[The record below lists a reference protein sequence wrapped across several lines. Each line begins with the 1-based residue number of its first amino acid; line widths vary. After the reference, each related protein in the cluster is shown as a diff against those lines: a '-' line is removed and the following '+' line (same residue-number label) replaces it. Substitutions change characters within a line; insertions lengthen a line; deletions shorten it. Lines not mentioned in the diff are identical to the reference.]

1 MIFFNTNF
9 SQYYTGSNIPFG
21 QNRVQYNPFYWQSF
35 EFQKSKI
42 YFTKGGE
49 KNAKYAAKIA
59 YDYQLSLERFL
70 DYSIDEK
77 VHLIIFNSH
86 SKFKQ
91 SNIGLNNEIS
101 SNVGGTSNID
111 GEKLFVYYNGDHLD
125 FRNQIK
131 KGLAEILVNKI
142 LYGTDWKQT
151 VKNTT
156 FSNLP
161 PWFKKGLINYL
172 ALDWDTEL
180 DSRLKDLILSGK
192 PKKFQS
198 LSKDE
203 SILYGQGLWR
213 YIDEVFGKNMIPNLM
228 YMMKVSKSIESGFLY
243 VLGISSEMIQ
253 KDFIDHYHLQYS
265 NDLTNSLS
273 PYENEINFNA
283 KKNRIYRNLK
293 VSPDGSKVAFV
304 EHYLGQYKVKLY
316 DIKKQKSK
324 TVLKG
329 DYKLN

>member
-1 MIFFNTNF
+1 MDR
-9 SQYYTGSNIPFG
+9 TG
-21 QNRVQYNPFYWQSF
+21 QYNTFYWQSL

-59 YDYQLSLERFL
+59 YNYQIYLEKFL
-70 DYSIDEK
+70 DYSIEEK
-77 VHLIIFNSH
+77 IHLIVFNTQ
-86 SKFKQ
+86 SKFRQ

-101 SNVGGTSNID
+101 SNIGGTSNID
-111 GEKLFVYYNGDHLD
+111 GEKIFIYFNGNHID
-125 FRNQIK
+125 FKNQIK

-161 PWFKKGLINYL
+161 HWFKQGLINYL
-172 ALDWDTEL
+172 SIDWNTRL

-192 PKKFQS
+192 SKKFQS
-198 LSKDE
+198 LSKEE
-203 SILYGQGLWR
+203 SNLYGHGLWR

-228 YMMKVSKSIESGFLY
+228 YMMKVSKSIESGFIY

-253 KDFIDHYHLQYS
+253 RTS
-265 NDLTNSLS
+265 
-273 PYENEINFNA
+273 
-283 KKNRIYRNLK
+283 
-293 VSPDGSKVAFV
+293 
-304 EHYLGQYKVKLY
+304 
-316 DIKKQKSK
+316 
-324 TVLKG
+324 
-329 DYKLN
+329 

>member
-111 GEKLFVYYNGDHLD
+111 GENIHTG
-125 FRNQIK
+125 
-131 KGLAEILVNKI
+131 
-142 LYGTDWKQT
+142 
-151 VKNTT
+151 
-156 FSNLP
+156 
-161 PWFKKGLINYL
+161 
-172 ALDWDTEL
+172 
-180 DSRLKDLILSGK
+180 
-192 PKKFQS
+192 
-198 LSKDE
+198 
-203 SILYGQGLWR
+203 
-213 YIDEVFGKNMIPNLM
+213 
-228 YMMKVSKSIESGFLY
+228 
-243 VLGISSEMIQ
+243 
-253 KDFIDHYHLQYS
+253 
-265 NDLTNSLS
+265 
-273 PYENEINFNA
+273 
-283 KKNRIYRNLK
+283 
-293 VSPDGSKVAFV
+293 
-304 EHYLGQYKVKLY
+304 
-316 DIKKQKSK
+316 
-324 TVLKG
+324 
-329 DYKLN
+329 